1 MLKLRTALLMS
12 LHDAPEHYWD
22 YAVEFIT
29 HMAVECLKWR
39 TPYEKLIGVTLD
51 VLVFRFILYEPIY
64 YMDPNVSFP
73 HPNMLSGRFLEIT
86 RTIGDSFTFYIL
98 TD

>member
-22 YAVEFIT
+22 YAVELIT

-39 TPYEKLIGVTLD
+39 TPCEKLIGDTLD
-51 VLVFRFILYEPIY
+51 IFVFRFIFYEPI
-64 YMDPNVSFP
+64 N
-73 HPNMLSGRFLEIT
+73 
-86 RTIGDSFTFYIL
+86 YIWFQ
-98 TD
+98 T